1 MRQLLALTLVFL
13 LYGAATRGGR
23 LAHAARL
30 NPQAPSQKSFERE
43 RERAY
48 ARQQFTSNFR
58 DLQLLSQGLL
68 REHDARRLTA
78 QRLAKDAK
86 AINKCAKNLRM
97 LMALGA
103 LAQAAEV
110 NKEIVAPQE
119 YDQSIRRLAK
129 LIYDFAHSPH
139 HQNSKVFDA
148 AEAARVQT
156 KLLTIINL
164 SKVIENKAKG
174 YTFGTI
180 AGQ

>member
-1 MRQLLALTLVFL
+1 MRQWLALSLLLF
-13 LYGAATRGGR
+13 LYGAMASRGG
-23 LAHAARL
+23 LAYTSRIAA
-30 NPQAPSQKSFERE
+30 QAPSQKSVERE

-48 ARQQFTSNFR
+48 ARQQFTNNFR

-86 AINKCAKNLRM
+86 AINKCAKNLRT

-110 NKEIVAPQE
+110 DKQIDAPEE

-164 SKVIENKAKG
+164 SKAIESKAKG
-174 YTFGTI
+174 YTFGAI

>member
-1 MRQLLALTLVFL
+1 MRQLLALKLFFL
-13 LYGAATRGGR
+13 SYGVIIGGG
-23 LAHAARL
+23 AVQASWL
-30 NPQAPSQKSFERE
+30 NPQAPSQKSVERE

-48 ARQQFTSNFR
+48 ARQQFTTNFR

-68 REHDARRLTA
+68 REHDARRLTV

-86 AINKCAKNLRM
+86 AINKCAKNLRT

-110 NKEIVAPQE
+110 NKEIDAPQE

-164 SKVIENKAKG
+164 SKAIENKAKG

>member
-1 MRQLLALTLVFL
+1 MRQRLALTLL
-13 LYGAATRGGR
+13 LLLPNAMIGGGP
-23 LAHAARL
+23 ARARWL
-30 NPQAPSQKSFERE
+30 NAQAPSQKSFERE

-78 QRLAKDAK
+78 QRLAKDTK
-86 AINKCAKNLRM
+86 AINKCAKNLRT
-97 LMALGA
+97 LMALGT

-110 NKEIVAPQE
+110 NKEIAAPQQ
-119 YDQSIRRLAK
+119 YDQSIRQLAK

>member
-1 MRQLLALTLVFL
+1 MRLLLALILLLL
-13 LYGAATRGGR
+13 LYGAATGGGGC
-23 LAHAARL
+23 AYASGL
-30 NPQAPSQKSFERE
+30 NPQAPSQKSVERE
-43 RERAY
+43 RERTY

-86 AINKCAKNLRM
+86 AINKCAKNLRT

-110 NKEIVAPQE
+110 NKEIDAPQE
-119 YDQSIRRLAK
+119 YDQSIRQLAK

-156 KLLTIINL
+156 SLLTIINL
-164 SKVIENKAKG
+164 SKAIESRAKG
-174 YTFGTI
+174 YTFGAL

>member
-1 MRQLLALTLVFL
+1 MRQLLALTLLFL
-13 LYGAATRGGR
+13 LYGATIGGGA
-23 LAHAARL
+23 AHASWL
-30 NPQAPSQKSFERE
+30 NQQAPSQKSLERE

-86 AINKCAKNLRM
+86 TINKCAKNLRT

-110 NKEIVAPQE
+110 NKEIDAPQE

-164 SKVIENKAKG
+164 SKAIESRAKG
-174 YTFGTI
+174 YTFGAI